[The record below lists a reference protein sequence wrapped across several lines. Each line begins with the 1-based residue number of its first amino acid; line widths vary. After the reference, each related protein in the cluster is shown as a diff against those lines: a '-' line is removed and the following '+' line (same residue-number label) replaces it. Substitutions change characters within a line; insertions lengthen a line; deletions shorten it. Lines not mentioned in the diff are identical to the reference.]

1 MICGALPM
9 VDISTIRFIEVT
21 ITSSRLNVLLL
32 EALQSAAYRRL
43 LYVFCNAPSS
53 VPGRSIDDD
62 DVGALVMLYSTKPCI
77 QINRLFKCIDA
88 LQLGLLPDSAAHH
101 HTHIIILPYRS
112 TLFTFTDIPSN

>member
-32 EALQSAAYRRL
+32 EALQSAAYRRW
-43 LYVFCNAPSS
+43 LYFFAAPSS

-77 QINRLFKCIDA
+77 QINRFFKCIDA